1 MQSTAAAVDIVATF
15 PAMKH
20 EIDGLPPLLNGLV
33 LGSSTKAD
41 CQTAGREA
49 VNTQKTAYNSIR
61 MYFNVLP
68 PPYEDADSIPNF
80 LHCYIENFIVFR
92 DMNVAK
98 IKTLIR
104 AKTCQ
109 LEQPDSIW
117 TWQEYGTSADILNN
131 FFTELR
137 TTVVDPSP

>member
-20 EIDGLPPLLNGLV
+20 LIDALPPLLNGLV
-33 LGSSTKAD
+33 LGSSTKSD

-61 MYFNVLP
+61 MYFNVVP
-68 PPYEDADSIPNF
+68 PPYDEADSIQNF
-80 LHCYIENFIVFR
+80 LRCYVENFTVCRYMSI
-92 DMNVAK
+92 AK

-104 AKTCQ
+104 QKKTT
-109 LEQPDSIW
+109 LDLS
-117 TWQEYGTSADILNN
+117 TRAA
-131 FFTELR
+131 R
-137 TTVVDPSP
+137 